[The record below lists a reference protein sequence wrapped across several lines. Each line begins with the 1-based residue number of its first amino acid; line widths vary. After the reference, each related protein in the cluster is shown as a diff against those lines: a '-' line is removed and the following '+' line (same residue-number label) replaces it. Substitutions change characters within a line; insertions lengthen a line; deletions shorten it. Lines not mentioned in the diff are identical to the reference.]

1 MSDATDNRP
10 LVISL
15 CGTFLKPE
23 MQSIYRQVTG
33 LRQWRTKVYTQ
44 LHRNE
49 EMFPFDPV
57 VTLAKLARPR
67 LRGNFILRF
76 WFKYV
81 VKQWPPPFPIN
92 KQVRPH
98 YAYDLVKRLKSD
110 NPDLVHVY
118 YGHKA
123 VHYLDMLQAWGG
135 PWVVSFHGVD
145 VSKFLERKSYVEK
158 LKIVFA
164 EAKIVMARSESLLI
178 KLEQLG
184 CPRKKLRLNHTP
196 IPLEHLPA
204 LVRTPPKAG
213 EASRFTSLSEDVKP
227 EASLASPP
235 WRFVQACRLIQK
247 KGILTTLQAL
257 TIVKRR
263 FPHFRYLICGDGPLR
278 EKIADTVAQLGLSD
292 CVEVPGW
299 LTQEQLIAEYQRA
312 HLFLHASEKTKVDDQ
327 EGIPNSML
335 EAMATGLPVVA
346 TLHGGIPEA
355 VTNEHDGLL
364 VPEHS
369 PEELA
374 KAIMRMMSDATL
386 LSRCSENA
394 AASLR
399 AKFGSETQIAV
410 MEDAYFEAITAGTG
424 RKHSGLT

>member
-1 MSDATDNRP
+1 MPDAADTRP

-33 LRQWRTKVYTQ
+33 LRRWRTKVYTQ

-49 EMFPFDPV
+49 EMFPFEPV
-57 VTLAKLARPR
+57 VTLKKLARPR

-92 KQVRPH
+92 KQVQP
-98 YAYDLVKRLKSD
+98 YYPYDLVTLLKSD
-110 NPDLVHVY
+110 KPDLVHVY

-123 VHYLDMLQAWGG
+123 VHYLEMLQAWGG

-145 VSKFLERKSYVEK
+145 VSKFLDRNGYAEK

-164 EAKIVMARSESLLI
+164 EAKLVMARSESLLT
-178 KLEQLG
+178 KLEKLG
-184 CPRKKLRLNHTP
+184 CPREKLRLNRTP
-196 IPLEHLPA
+196 IPLEHLIPA
-204 LVRTPPKAG
+204 VRTPPADG
-213 EASRFTSLSEDVKP
+213 Q
-227 EASLASPP
+227 
-235 WRFVQACRLIQK
+235 WRFIQACRLIQK
-247 KGILTTLQAL
+247 KGILTTLEAL

-278 EKIADTVAQLGLSD
+278 EKIVEVVAQLGLSGN
-292 CVEVPGW
+292 VEVPGW
-299 LTQEQLIAEYQRA
+299 LTQEQLIAEYRRA
-312 HLFLHASEKTKVDDQ
+312 HLFLHPSEKTKADDQ

-346 TLHGGIPEA
+346 TWHGGIPEA

-364 VPEHS
+364 VSEHS

-374 KAIMRMMSDATL
+374 AAIMRMMSDASL
-386 LSRCSENA
+386 LSCCSENA

-399 AKFGSETQIAV
+399 AKFGSETQIAA
-410 MEDAYFEAITAGTG
+410 MEDVYSEAITAS
-424 RKHSGLT
+424 SGCK

>member
-44 LHRNE
+44 LHRNA
-49 EMFPFDPV
+49 EMFPFEPV
-57 VTLAKLARPR
+57 VTLKKLDRPR
-67 LRGNFILRF
+67 LRGNFLLRF

-81 VKQWPPPFPIN
+81 VKQWPPPYPIN

-98 YAYDLVKRLKSD
+98 YSYDLVRLLKD
-110 NPDLVHVY
+110 DKPDLVHVY

-123 VHYLDMLQAWGG
+123 VHYLEMLQAWGG
-135 PWVVSFHGVD
+135 SWVVSFHGVD
-145 VSKFLERKSYVEK
+145 VSKFLERKGYAEK

-164 EAKIVMARSESLLI
+164 NAKMVMARSESLLV

-184 CPRKKLRLNHTP
+184 CPREKLRINRTP
-196 IPLEHLPA
+196 IPLEQLSA
-204 LVRTPPKAG
+204 FVRTPPNVG
-213 EASRFTSLSEDVKP
+213 DASRFTSLSEDAKP
-227 EASLASPP
+227 EASPAFFQ

-247 KGILTTLQAL
+247 KGILTTLEAL

-263 FPHFRYLICGDGPLR
+263 FPNFRYLICGDGPLR
-278 EKIADTVAQLGLSD
+278 EKITEAVLQHDLSD
-292 CVEVPGW
+292 NVEVPGW
-299 LTQEQLIAEYQRA
+299 LTQEQLITEYRSA
-312 HLFLHASEKTKVDDQ
+312 HLFLHPSEKTKADDQ

-346 TLHGGIPEA
+346 TWHGGIPEA

-364 VPEHS
+364 VSEHS

-374 KAIMRMMSDATL
+374 AAIMRMMSDATL

-399 AKFGSETQIAV
+399 AKFGSEAQIAA
-410 MEDAYFEAITAGTG
+410 MEDVYSEAVSASSG
-424 RKHSGLT
+424 RK

>member
-1 MSDATDNRP
+1 MPDAADNRP

-33 LRQWRTKVYTQ
+33 LRRVRTAVYTQ
-44 LHRNE
+44 SRENA

-57 VTLAKLARPR
+57 VTLTKLARPR

-92 KQVRPH
+92 KEVRPH
-98 YAYDLVKRLKSD
+98 HPYDLVTLLQRDK
-110 NPDLVHVY
+110 PELVHVY

-123 VHYLDMLQAWGG
+123 VHYLEMLQAWGG

-145 VSKFLERKSYVEK
+145 VSKFIEEEGYAEK
-158 LKIVFA
+158 LKTVFE
-164 EAKIVMARSESLLI
+164 EAKIVLARSESLLA
-178 KLEQLG
+178 KLESLG
-184 CPRKKLRLNHTP
+184 CPRGKLRLNRTP

-204 LVRTPPKAG
+204 SVR
-213 EASRFTSLSEDVKP
+213 EAPADGK
-227 EASLASPP
+227 

-247 KGILTTLQAL
+247 KGILTAL
-257 TIVKRR
+257 EALAAVKER
-263 FPHFRYLICGDGPLR
+263 FPRFRYLICGEGPLR
-278 EKIADTVAQLGLSD
+278 EKIADAVARLGLREN
-292 CVEVPGW
+292 VELPGW
-299 LTQEQLIAEYQRA
+299 LTQEQLVAEYGRA
-312 HLFLHASEKTKVDDQ
+312 HLFLHPSEQTKGGDQ

-355 VTNEHDGLL
+355 VKHGHDGLL

-369 PEELA
+369 PRELA
-374 KAIMRMMSDATL
+374 EAIERMMDDPSL
-386 LSRCSENA
+386 LARCSRNA
-394 AASLR
+394 AASVR
-399 AKFGSETQIAV
+399 ENFGAEAQVAAL
-410 MEDAYFEAITAGTG
+410 EAAYFEAMSPSEPT
-424 RKHSGLT
+424 

>member
-1 MSDATDNRP
+1 MPDTADTRP

-33 LRQWRTKVYTQ
+33 LRRVRTLVYTQ
-44 LHRNE
+44 SHQNTG
-49 EMFPFDPV
+49 MFPFEPV
-57 VTLAKLARPR
+57 VTLTKLARPR
-67 LRGNFILRF
+67 PRGNFILRF

-81 VKQWPPPFPIN
+81 VKQWPPPYPIN
-92 KQVRPH
+92 RQVRPH
-98 YAYDLVKRLKSD
+98 YAYDLVKRLKDD

-145 VSKFLERKSYVEK
+145 VSKFLERKGYAEK
-158 LKIVFA
+158 LKTVFA
-164 EAKIVMARSESLLI
+164 EAKIVMARSESLLV
-178 KLEQLG
+178 KLEHLG
-184 CPRKKLRLNHTP
+184 CPREKLRINRTP
-196 IPLEHLPA
+196 IPLDQLSAIVRQSPA
-204 LVRTPPKAG
+204 DG
-213 EASRFTSLSEDVKP
+213 Q
-227 EASLASPP
+227 

-247 KGILTTLQAL
+247 KGILTTLAAL

-278 EKIADTVAQLGLSD
+278 EKIADAVVQLGLQD
-292 CVEVPGW
+292 NVEVPGW
-299 LTQEQLIAEYQRA
+299 LTQEQLIAEYQSA
-312 HLFLHASEKTKVDDQ
+312 HLFLHPSEKTKADDQ

-346 TLHGGIPEA
+346 TMHGGIPEA
-355 VTNEHDGLL
+355 VTDGHDGLL

-374 KAIMRMMSDATL
+374 AAIMRLMDDAAL
-386 LSRCSENA
+386 LSSCSQNA
-394 AASLR
+394 TASVR
-399 AKFGSETQIAV
+399 TRFGSESQIAA
-410 MEDAYFEAITAGTG
+410 MEDAYFEAIAASG
-424 RKHSGLT
+424 RRK